1 MRSYLLKQP
10 SFPRIAAATELA
22 LPVNAGGYTVILEY
36 RTRSLFEEFSKCT
49 VPVTVYSTYCRAIQL
64 QYSNVASPMPLEKNH
79 QTCACTYYDA
89 RAPKRVR
96 YCIGTILLSLHSEYM
111 PASIP
116 ITRYYSLIQSDS
128 TFASAHLL

>member
-64 QYSNVASPMPLEKNH
+64 QYKILFINTIRQHLCLSP
-79 QTCACTYYDA
+79 
-89 RAPKRVR
+89 
-96 YCIGTILLSLHSEYM
+96 SLVMEG
-111 PASIP
+111 
-116 ITRYYSLIQSDS
+116 
-128 TFASAHLL
+128 